1 MLGLRIAGTGSF
13 LPGPPVPNSVLEAE
27 SGGAFEAAWVEQW
40 TGIRTRHRAGP
51 RDSVASLAAEA
62 SSRALDAAG
71 IAASDLRR
79 ILLTTSTGGDRPGP
93 ATALDLQARLGT
105 SCLAMDIAN
114 GCHGFMTALDLGA
127 RLVAT
132 GEAPVLIVASELL
145 TRHRLDPGDR
155 RVFPLF
161 GDGAAAVVLD
171 APRAEGGL
179 LSSVHASRGEHL
191 RALFCPGL
199 DDPEVVDGATIRF
212 LASGREMKR
221 YVEELLPG
229 LVLQAMAEA
238 GVGPADIDWLV
249 PHQPNAAWI
258 VQLAALLGVPVERVP
273 IVVDRSA
280 NLPTAMVPLGLDQL
294 WRSGRVRPG
303 QLILSFGL
311 GAGISFGATVL
322 RVD

>member
-1 MLGLRIAGTGSF
+1 M
-13 LPGPPVPNSVLEAE
+13 PNSVLELE
-27 SGGAFEAAWVEQW
+27 SEGAFEAAWVEQW
-40 TGIRTRHRAGP
+40 TGIRTRHRAGEG
-51 RDSVASLAAEA
+51 DSVASLAAEA
-62 SSRALDAAG
+62 SRRALQAAG
-71 IAASDLRR
+71 IEAADLKR

-93 ATALDLQARLGT
+93 ATALGVQARLGAG
-105 SCLAMDIAN
+105 CLAMDVAN

-145 TRHRLDPGDR
+145 SRHRLDPRDR

-171 APRAEGGL
+171 TPRGQGAL
-179 LSSVHASRGEHL
+179 LSSVHASRGEEL

-199 DDPEVVDGATIRF
+199 DDPEVSEGATIRF
-212 LASGREMKR
+212 LASGREMKS

-229 LVLQAMAEA
+229 LVMQALREA

-258 VQLAALLGVPVERVP
+258 RQLSALLGIPVERVP
-273 IVVDRSA
+273 LVVDRTA

-294 WRSGRVRPG
+294 WRSGRVEPG
-303 QLILSFGL
+303 QRVLSFGL